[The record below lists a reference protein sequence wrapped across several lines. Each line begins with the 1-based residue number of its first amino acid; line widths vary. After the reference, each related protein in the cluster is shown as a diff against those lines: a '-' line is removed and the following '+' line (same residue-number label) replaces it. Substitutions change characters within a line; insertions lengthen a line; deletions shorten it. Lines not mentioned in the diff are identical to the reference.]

1 MDYSDRVFRMVRS
14 ILNSPSLTH
23 ETRLERLQET
33 FLKSVS
39 GVPAALLEE
48 LFQQFFIQDPPTE
61 KELPVRA
68 EILPDLIDLLYENL
82 DERKE
87 VFTREQ
93 WHFIGEVVSE
103 FAMELDESILN
114 YVMMRVVEHRAL

>member
-23 ETRLERLQET
+23 ETKLERLQET

-48 LFQQFFIQDPPTE
+48 LFQQFFTQDPPTE